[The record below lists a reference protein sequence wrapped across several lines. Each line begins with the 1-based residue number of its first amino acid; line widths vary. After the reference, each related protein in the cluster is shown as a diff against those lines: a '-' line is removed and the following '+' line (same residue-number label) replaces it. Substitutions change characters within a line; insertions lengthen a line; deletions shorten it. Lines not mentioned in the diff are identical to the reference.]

1 MYFIPVARALP
12 LFGQRAARRWLWT
25 LDCSPGFFGGGI
37 ITGPV
42 IPLHMLAGAVA
53 GWAVLSPLAHER
65 GWAPGKVNDWESGSR
80 GWIIWISLAALLADA
95 LVKLAWF
102 FLRSFCGD
110 IFRLRFLASWW
121 RRQRRSKPVSGG
133 GPRWSRDYDHL
144 YSTVS
149 ATSAEEPAASHGDGD
164 GDVDSSV
171 EDSNLGDINSRTRG
185 PSALTETSRVMSLG
199 FAISV
204 IACTIAVQYIFG
216 RVIPWYYSL
225 LAITLSLPMA
235 VVGIRSLAETDYNPE
250 SGLGTSYSPSQ
261 AIHGRT
267 CLSSSS

>member
-1 MYFIPVARALP
+1 
-12 LFGQRAARRWLWT
+12 
-25 LDCSPGFFGGGI
+25 
-37 ITGPV
+37 
-42 IPLHMLAGAVA
+42 MLAGAVA

-65 GWAPGKVNDWESGSR
+65 GWAPGEVDDWELGSR

-102 FLRSFCGD
+102 FLRSFYGD

-121 RRQRRSKPVSGG
+121 RRQRRSKPVSVG
-133 GPRWSRDYDHL
+133 GPRGSRDYDHL

-149 ATSAEEPAASHGDGD
+149 ATSAEEPAASHGDG
-164 GDVDSSV
+164 GVDSSV
-171 EDSNLGDINSRTRG
+171 EDSNLGDINSRTRA
-185 PSALTETSRVMSLG
+185 PSALIETSRIMSLG
-199 FAISV
+199 FAISA

-225 LAITLSLPMA
+225 LAVTLSLPMA
-235 VVGIRSLAETDYNPE
+235 VVGIRSLAETNYNPE

-267 CLSSSS
+267 CLSSSF